1 MKTFLTLWNE
11 SAVTSLGLFWT
22 AFWAFG
28 LGYLVS
34 GMIQVFVTRSR
45 MKRGMGK
52 ATAGSVGLG
61 TFFGFL
67 SSSCSFA
74 ALSTTR
80 SLFAKGAG
88 LVPALA
94 FMLSSTNLV
103 VELGIIIALFLSW
116 QFVVG
121 EYLGGVLL
129 IVFMWIV
136 VALTLPAGLE
146 DEAREHARARA
157 GDGDEDENPD
167 WRTLIRSPGG
177 WLKVARRYAMEWDM
191 VWKDVSIGFTVAGI
205 IAVFVPRDF
214 FQALFID
221 SGAAHPAFWQV
232 LAQAVIGPV
241 AAFFTFIGSMGN
253 VPLAAVLFTNG
264 VSFAGVMAFLFSD
277 LVVFPVV
284 RIQAG
289 YYGWRMALYLVVVL
303 LLALVATSV
312 VLHYGFAAFDMLPK
326 GGAGRIMADREFFA
340 VDYTLFLNA
349 AFAVLSG
356 AFWLWKRAADRA
368 AMAGRTAHGSGHDG
382 MDMPHGSDHE
392 GMSHGSASLGDRLLF
407 WFAMAAFAWLAGGV
421 AVPLFAG

>member
-1 MKTFLTLWNE
+1 MKTFFTLWNE

-34 GMIQVFVTRSR
+34 SLIQVFVTRSR
-45 MKRGMGK
+45 MKRGMGT
-52 ATAGSVGLG
+52 ASAGSVAFG

-129 IVFMWIV
+129 IAFMWAV
-136 VALTLPAGLE
+136 VALTLPDGLE
-146 DEAREHARARA
+146 EKAREHARERA
-157 GDGDEDENPD
+157 GDGDGDENPD
-167 WRTLIRSPGG
+167 WRTLIRSPEG
-177 WLKVARRYAMEWDM
+177 WLRVARRYGMEWDM
-191 VWKDVSIGFTVAGI
+191 VWKDVAIGFTVAGI
-205 IAVFVPRDF
+205 IATFVPRDF
-214 FQALFID
+214 FQTLFID

-232 LAQAVIGPV
+232 LAQALVGPV

-289 YYGWRMALYLVVVL
+289 YYGWKMALYLVGVL

-312 VLHYGFAAFDMLPK
+312 VLHYGFAAFDMLPRST
-326 GGAGRIMADREFFA
+326 AGKIMADREFFA
-340 VDYTLFLNA
+340 VDYTMFLDI
-349 AFAVLSG
+349 AFAVMSG
-356 AFWLWKRAADRA
+356 AFWLWKRRADRA
-368 AMAGRTAHGSGHDG
+368 EMAARMDHASGHGG
-382 MDMPHGSDHE
+382 MSHGHG
-392 GMSHGSASLGDRLLF
+392 GMSHGSPGLGDRLLF

-421 AVPLFAG
+421 SVPLLAG